1 METVKV
7 SKKLLNRLPV
17 YLNYLKSLPEEHVN
31 VSATGMARD
40 LQLGDVQVRKDLAKV
55 CEAGRKRT
63 GRSREQLIRDIES
76 YLDLTTDTGTILVGT
91 GKLGQA
97 LLDYNGFEES
107 GMNLMAG
114 FDINPFADRTSGGKP
129 IYPMTRLE
137 SFCRHYDVHIGIIA
151 VPPESAQSICDCLVA
166 CGIKA
171 IWNFAPVPLK
181 VPKNVVIHSENL
193 AVSLSALRVQMRRN
207 MAEE

>member
-17 YLNYLKSLPEEHVN
+17 YLNYLKLLPDDYEN
-31 VSATGMARD
+31 ISATVIARD
-40 LQLGDVQVRKDLAKV
+40 LNLGEVQVRKDLAKV
-55 CEAGRKRT
+55 CEAGRRRT
-63 GRSREQLIRDIES
+63 GRSRKQLIRDIES

-114 FDINPFADRTSGGKP
+114 FDITPFADRTSGGKP
-129 IYPMTRLE
+129 IYPINRLE
-137 SFCRHYDVHIGIIA
+137 SFCRHYNVHIGIIA
-151 VPPESAQSICDCLVA
+151 VPPENAQEICDCLVS

-181 VPKNVVIHSENL
+181 VPNDVVVHSENL
-193 AVSLSALRVQMRRN
+193 EVSLTALRLQMKKK
-207 MAEE
+207 MTEE